1 MVKEQF
7 RESHLSKKINK
18 ISFGLQSSLDMRQ
31 QAHLNCVN
39 FNLYE
44 GINHEAASHGV
55 LDPKMGTSRKNQKC
69 TTCGKQVQDCI
80 GHFGY
85 IDLNLPVF
93 HVGYFRSIITI
104 LQTICKTC
112 ARVLLNPTE
121 RKKYSEILKRPN
133 INYLQKKQLRKQIVE
148 LCVKKSI
155 CPFCNSTNGQV
166 KKAGCLKIVHDKFKK
181 DRKGDIDQMEYLNDF
196 HEAISSNKE
205 LEQCKNKVTQIILDP
220 LVVLN
225 LFRRIVEQDI
235 PFLLMN
241 PAVGK
246 PEHLILTKLPVPPL
260 CIRPSVISEL
270 KSGTNEDDMTTKLTG
285 IIQLNQ
291 EIQRHAANAPLKY
304 YMRIWENIQTH
315 VALYINSDLSGV
327 NMENQKVKPTG
338 RGIVQRLKGKH
349 GRFRGNLSGKRV
361 EFTGRTV
368 ISPDPN
374 IPIDQV
380 GIPVH
385 VAKILTYPEMVTPH
399 NMKKLKRLIMN
410 GGYKHPGANFHI
422 DRQNGMKSD
431 LNYANRRRIADTLKI
446 GDIVERHLLDGDI
459 VLFNRQP
466 SLHKLSIM
474 AHKARVVPTRTFRF
488 NECVCTPYNAD
499 FDGDE
504 MNIHLPQTEEARAEA
519 LQLMGVSSNLVTPRN
534 GDPLVAAIQ
543 DFITGSFLLTQKDT
557 FFTREEAQQVIC
569 SILSNEDLLMKI
581 NLPPPA
587 LMKPQMLWTGKQI
600 FSLLLRPSKECN
612 ILINLR
618 KAPKGKAASPYT
630 GKEELCPNDNF
641 VNIRNSELLSGTMT
655 KATLGS
661 GSKTTIFYIL
671 LRDYGKIHAANA
683 MLRLAR
689 LASYFLANRGFSIG
703 IGDVTP
709 GYGLLKEK
717 QILLEQGYNKCEE
730 YIQSLEKGELETL
743 PGCSEEETLENKI
756 ISELSAIRERAAQV
770 CYKELHKSNSP
781 LIMAQCGSKG
791 SNINISQMVACVGQQ
806 ALSGKRVPDGFDH
819 RSLPHFEKA
828 SKTPEA
834 KGFVQNSFFS
844 GLTPTEFIFHTMAGR
859 EGLVDTAV
867 KTAETGYMQRRLI
880 KSLEDLCL
888 HYDLSV
894 RNSIGEVV
902 QFVYGGDGLD
912 PVNME
917 GVNKF
922 ESSGKKKNTEYCMKK
937 NDDPPDDPVI
947 FERAMYHITAKFP
960 CKDERPL
967 DTDSLISLSDEIL
980 QEDFNDV
987 HENYRSRLKNFFKDH
1002 CMRMQR
1008 VQHQF
1013 NFSSDKDDVPPV
1025 LYQLERITKTQLIEL
1040 LKFCKDKYMKA
1051 MNEPG
1056 TAVGAICAQSIGEPA
1071 TQMTLKTFHFAGVA
1085 SMNITQG
1092 VPRIGEIINA
1102 SKVISTPVVTALLD
1116 VNDDLEFARKVK
1128 GRIEKTLLGEVT
1140 DYFEEVFLPDN
1151 CFILVKLNLE
1161 RIRLLQLEVN
1171 ADTIRYS
1178 ICTSNIAEIKGIKP
1192 NNVEIFSE
1200 SVIIVK
1206 PFQSSKGTCYA
1217 VLQQL
1222 KEKLQLVV
1230 IQGIPT
1236 VSRALIHLENDK
1248 YELQIEGN
1256 GLGAVMAT
1264 RGVKGMSTTS
1274 NNTME
1279 VEKYLGIEAAKTIII
1294 SETQTTMKH
1303 HSIEIDRRHLM
1314 LLADLMT
1321 FKGEVHGITRYGLA
1335 KMKESALMLASFE
1348 KTADHLFDAAYYG
1361 QEDSI
1366 TGVSESIILGIP
1378 MSLGTGF
1385 FKLLHKA
1392 NTAPLPPKKKLL
1404 FDDPDFHLREVSA
1417 QCS

>member
-1 MVKEQF
+1 D
-7 RESHLSKKINK
+7 K
-18 ISFGLQSSLDMRQ
+18 ISFGLQSSLDIRQ

-44 GINHEAASHGV
+44 GSNHEAAANGV
-55 LDPKMGTSRKNQKC
+55 LDPKMGTSRKNMKC

-85 IDLNLPVF
+85 LDLKLPVF
-93 HVGYFRSIITI
+93 HVGYFRSTITI
-104 LQTICKTC
+104 LQSICKTC
-112 ARVLLNPTE
+112 SWVLLNTTE

-133 INYLQKKQLRKQIVE
+133 INYLQKKQLRKQIIDM
-148 LCVKKSI
+148 CVKKSV

-181 DRKGDIDQMEYLNDF
+181 EKKGDPYLLEYLDDF

-220 LVVLN
+220 LVALN
-225 LFRRIVEQDI
+225 LFKRIPDQDI

-241 PAVGK
+241 AAVGR
-246 PEHLILTKLPVPPL
+246 PENLILTKLPVPPL

-291 EIQRHAANAPLKY
+291 EIQLHAANAPLKY
-304 YMRIWENIQTH
+304 YMRIWDNIQTH

-327 NMENQKVKPTG
+327 NIDNQKVKPTG

-385 VAKILTYPEMVTPH
+385 VAKILTFPEMVTSH
-399 NMKKLKRLIMN
+399 NMKKLKQLVMN

-422 DRQNGMKSD
+422 DRNTKMKSD

-446 GDIVERHLLDGDI
+446 GDIVERHMLDGDV

-474 AHKARVVPTRTFRF
+474 AHKAKIVPTRTFCF

-519 LQLMGVSSNLVTPRN
+519 LHLMGVPSNLVTPRN

-557 FFTREEAQQVIC
+557 FFTRQEAQQVIC

-587 LMKPQMLWTGKQI
+587 LIKPHTLWTGKQI
-600 FSLLLRPSKECN
+600 FSLILRPSKECN

-618 KAPKGKAASPYT
+618 KAAKGKSTSPYT

-641 VNIRNSELLSGTMT
+641 VNIRNSELLSGAMT

-661 GSKTTIFYIL
+661 GSKSTIFYIL
-671 LRDYGKIHAANA
+671 LRDYGKVHAANA

-709 GYGLLKEK
+709 GLGLLKEK
-717 QILLEQGYNKCEE
+717 QILLEQGYSKCEE
-730 YIQSLEKGELETL
+730 YIRSLESGELETL

-770 CYKELHKSNSP
+770 CYRELHKTNSP

-806 ALSGKRVPDGFDH
+806 ALSGKRVSDGFDN
-819 RSLPHFEKA
+819 RSLPHFEQA

-834 KGFVQNSFFS
+834 KGFVQNSFYS

-888 HYDLSV
+888 HYDMSV

-902 QFVYGGDGLD
+902 QFIYGGDGLD
-912 PVNME
+912 PATME

-922 ESSGKKKNTEYCMKK
+922 ENSGKTQVAEYCMRT
-937 NDDPPDDPVI
+937 NDEPPDDPVL

-960 CKDERPL
+960 CSNEPPL
-967 DTDSLISLSDEIL
+967 DHDSIITLSEEIL
-980 QEDFNDV
+980 QESYSDI
-987 HENYRSRLKNFFKDH
+987 HENYQSRLRNYFKDQSIRIKKVRDDYH
-1002 CMRMQR
+1002 
-1008 VQHQF
+1008 V
-1013 NFSSDKDDVPPV
+1013 SSDDEIFPPV
-1025 LYQLERITKTQLIEL
+1025 LLQLERITKTQLKEF
-1040 LKFCKDKYMKA
+1040 LKFCKLKYMKS
-1051 MNEPG
+1051 MNSPG

-1140 DYFEEVFLPDN
+1140 EYFEEIFLPDN

-1161 RIRLLQLEVN
+1161 RIRLLQLEVSVE
-1171 ADTIRYS
+1171 TIRYS
-1178 ICTSNIAEIKGIKP
+1178 ILTSNIAEIKGIKP
-1192 NNVEIFSE
+1192 QHVEIYSHN
-1200 SVIIVK
+1200 VIIVK
-1206 PFQSSKGTCYA
+1206 PFVSSRGTCYY

-1248 YELQIEGN
+1248 FELQIEGN

-1264 RGVKGMSTTS
+1264 RGVRGKSTTS

-1279 VEKYLGIEAAKTIII
+1279 VEKYLGIEAAKSTII

-1321 FKGEVHGITRYGLA
+1321 FKGEVHGITRYGMA

-1385 FKLLHKA
+1385 FKLLHKST
-1392 NTAPLPPKKKLL
+1392 TAPLPPKKKLL
-1404 FDDPDFHLREVSA
+1404 FDNPEFHLREMVTQS
-1417 QCS
+1417 S